1 MKVKELYDYLDAR
14 IPRSLSCEWDNDGLM
29 CCPDGE
35 RKVKRVLVALDVTDK
50 VCDTAIAG
58 GYDVIVSHH
67 PFIFK
72 ALKAING
79 EDNIS
84 AKAIKLIANGI
95 AVMSFHTRLDA
106 VSGGVNDML
115 AALLDLKNIEAFGE
129 GGETLG
135 RIGELDSPMEISDF
149 AKKVKDALHAPV
161 VFYSETNIPV
171 FRVAVLGGSG
181 SDDIEVAKAAGADTY
196 VSGELKYSRMTEASE
211 TGINLL
217 EAGHFYTENPVCH
230 VLKEVIIG
238 ADAEIKCD
246 VFFSGNISV
255 V

>member
-1 MKVKELYDYLDAR
+1 MRVKELYDYLDAR

-35 RKVKRVLVALDVTDK
+35 KAVRRVLVALDVTDK
-50 VCDTAIAG
+50 VCDAAIAG

-84 AKAIKLIANGI
+84 AKAIKLISNGI

-115 AALLDLKNIEAFGE
+115 AALLDLKNVEAFGE
-129 GGETLG
+129 GDETLG
-135 RIGELDSPMEISDF
+135 RIGELEAPMEISDF
-149 AKKVKDALHAPV
+149 AKKIKDALHAPV
-161 VFYSETNIPV
+161 VLYSETDIPV

-181 SDDIEVAKAAGADTY
+181 SDDIGAAKAAGADTY
-196 VSGELKYSRMTEASE
+196 VSGELKYSHMTEAPE
-211 TGINLL
+211 NRINLL
-217 EAGHFYTENPVCH
+217 AAGHFYTENPVCH

-238 ADAEIKCD
+238 ADADIECD
-246 VFFSGNISV
+246 IFFSGNISAV
-255 V
+255 